1 MVTDLGSLFVA
12 NWRAGLGKFKNL
24 QDRIAQL
31 GYLVIFCSTS
41 LPLTSTKWVQS
52 TIKLC
57 TVLSLSSALS
67 INLGNIEIENI
78 RERRESNPVLLG
90 KK

>member
-1 MVTDLGSLFVA
+1 MDTELGSLFVC

-24 QDRIAQL
+24 QDLIAQL
-31 GYLVIFCSTS
+31 GYLVIFCSTN

-52 TIKLC
+52 AIKLC
-57 TVLSLSSALS
+57 TVHLQSSALS

-90 KK
+90 EK